1 MSLVWIQFK
10 INIDVILFQI
20 EIRQNKIK
28 ELQMT
33 SAVLQNC
40 LTVVFYQLKF
50 KMPSYYGPTLPF
62 L

>member
-20 EIRQNKIK
+20 EIRQSKIK

-33 SAVLQNC
+33 SAVLQIYLTIC
-40 LTVVFYQLKF
+40 LL
-50 KMPSYYGPTLPF
+50 SA
-62 L
+62 